1 MNDYKKVVAAAVVGA
16 GILFTSIFGSTSA
29 LAYSSGVVTG
39 NGVRLRSNPN
49 LSASILDH
57 AYKGEQI
64 SIKEKQGSWYKV
76 VLNGK
81 EGWIYA
87 DYVKESSSNGT
98 LASRS
103 SANGVVIGRS
113 VYVRKGAGAS
123 YSIITSLK
131 RNASVKVLGKSSNG
145 WYQVVL
151 SNGVQGWMSGQYLKV
166 SGTVSTI
173 SSSSTTSSRGS
184 VSSVPGWVIANGGL
198 SLRQE
203 ANTSSQRIKV
213 IPNGSQVTIIS
224 DKNGWYQIKWGNYS
238 GWAYAKYITKT
249 KPASSKQT
257 VSSRGDDNRELPL
270 ASQVVDFA
278 KQQLGKAYRYGAEGP
293 NAFDC
298 SGLTYYVYKHF
309 GYSIPRDSE
318 GQGFGSYAPTVS
330 KSDLKPGDIIVFSSS
345 SGGYHI
351 GLYIGDGKF
360 IHSPNPGR
368 TVSIN
373 SLSESWYKS
382 HYIQAKRVLK

>member
-1 MNDYKKVVAAAVVGA
+1 
-16 GILFTSIFGSTSA
+16 
-29 LAYSSGVVTG
+29 
-39 NGVRLRSNPN
+39 
-49 LSASILDH
+49 
-57 AYKGEQI
+57 
-64 SIKEKQGSWYKV
+64 

-151 SNGVQGWMSGQYLKV
+151 SNGVQGWMAGQYLKV
-166 SGTVSTI
+166 SGTVSTV

-184 VSSVPGWVIANGGL
+184 VSS
-198 SLRQE
+198 
-203 ANTSSQRIKV
+203 
-213 IPNGSQVTIIS
+213 
-224 DKNGWYQIKWGNYS
+224 
-238 GWAYAKYITKT
+238 
-249 KPASSKQT
+249 
-257 VSSRGDDNRELPL
+257 SSRGDENRESLL

-278 KQQLGKAYRYGAEGP
+278 KQQLGKAYKYGAEGP

-318 GQGFGSYAPTVS
+318 GQGFGS
-330 KSDLKPGDIIVFSSS
+330 
-345 SGGYHI
+345 
-351 GLYIGDGKF
+351 
-360 IHSPNPGR
+360 
-368 TVSIN
+368 
-373 SLSESWYKS
+373 
-382 HYIQAKRVLK
+382 